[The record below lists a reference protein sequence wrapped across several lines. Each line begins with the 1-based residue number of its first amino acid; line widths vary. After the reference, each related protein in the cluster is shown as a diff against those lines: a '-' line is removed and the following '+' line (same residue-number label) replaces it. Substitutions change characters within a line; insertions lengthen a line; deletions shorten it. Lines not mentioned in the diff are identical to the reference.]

1 MFRRLKETLWQKRLI
16 KDYTEEGG
24 YIQSLS
30 GGWYSM
36 QTTVKLVST
45 KQSNLTLS
53 IDEKQW
59 KELVIVLID
68 NEKISINEIDLLLFG
83 NNRSIDSL
91 TARKWSTVVQASDI
105 EDKQEIVSFLLASE
119 GVTIG

>member
-1 MFRRLKETLWQKRLI
+1 MFRTLEETLWQKHLI
-16 KDYTEEGG
+16 KDYTEEGK

-36 QTTVKLVST
+36 QTTIKLVST

-91 TARKWSTVVQASDI
+91 TARKWSTVVQDSNI